1 MSPGPGVDRRCGVVD
16 SGALSSDEG
25 DFDEAET
32 SLKNHIEMSTAGT
45 LCWVPPRR
53 GVVPRARPARK
64 KGKSPSEKIGDHPW
78 KGKIPVD
85 KRVISP
91 WLEDWPWELPELPA
105 GKKRPTAFG
114 RELAPLVDVP
124 DLDEIPL
131 TPEEIEE
138 METLEAMVEI
148 LEKRVDALEAK
159 RRVKM
164 AEEARA
170 NAVRDADARREAAA
184 ARPPPPTSPPVVAL
198 LWDVDNVNPGPDPRR
213 AAVVARRL
221 LAAAG
226 ALGGGALGGGDEE
239 KANVVAFRAYANP
252 QTLSRI
258 DTNAVESA
266 GATIVPAPEGP
277 DAVDMTMG
285 AHIDGFIRAWEDI
298 RGDASQVT
306 DASSFETETDDDEI
320 DATDEPFVVPRALD
334 ALIGDVQ
341 DASDRDM
348 IAGALRAAASLRAEE
363 SRERWATET
372 FANLEKNSTESFPGD
387 AKAALMVVTTDNDLA
402 PCLRRCRAAGISV
415 IICGDYLPRPKRGAV
430 KKTKAGRR
438 LVSSDAGVG

>member
-1 MSPGPGVDRRCGVVD
+1 
-16 SGALSSDEG
+16 
-25 DFDEAET
+25 
-32 SLKNHIEMSTAGT
+32 
-45 LCWVPPRR
+45 
-53 GVVPRARPARK
+53 
-64 KGKSPSEKIGDHPW
+64 
-78 KGKIPVD
+78 
-85 KRVISP
+85 
-91 WLEDWPWELPELPA
+91 
-105 GKKRPTAFG
+105 
-114 RELAPLVDVP
+114 
-124 DLDEIPL
+124 
-131 TPEEIEE
+131 
-138 METLEAMVEI
+138 
-148 LEKRVDALEAK
+148 
-159 RRVKM
+159 
-164 AEEARA
+164 
-170 NAVRDADARREAAA
+170 
-184 ARPPPPTSPPVVAL
+184 
-198 LWDVDNVNPGPDPRR
+198 VDNVNPGPDPRR
-213 AAVVARRL
+213 AAVVARRI

-258 DTNAVESA
+258 DTHAVESA

-306 DASSFETETDDDEI
+306 DASSFETETETDDEI
-320 DATDEPFVVPRALD
+320 EATDEPFVVPRALD

-402 PCLRRCRAAGISV
+402 PCLRRCRAAGIHV